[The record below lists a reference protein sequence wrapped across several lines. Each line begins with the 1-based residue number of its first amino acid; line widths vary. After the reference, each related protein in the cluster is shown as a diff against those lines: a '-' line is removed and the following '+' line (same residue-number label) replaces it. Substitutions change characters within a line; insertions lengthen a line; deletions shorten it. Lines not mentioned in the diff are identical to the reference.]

1 MNAQFSLSFQGNNQV
16 PRLKVKWFGI
26 RNRIMAKHCTTPNI
40 HTHLHHHRANLP
52 PARINTNGNG
62 QHTHK
67 HLNPSQPTDSKV
79 NCSDGKH
86 TTCLPFSQPTLHR
99 IVILILSRFCFLIVF
114 SVSFFP
120 HPLGT
125 IRPLE
130 STCVLDSD
138 FGFILN
144 CAFKKSGLFRV
155 RNLGGV
161 KAHFGL
167 GKEQL

>member
-86 TTCLPFSQPTLHR
+86 TTCLPFSHPTPPPHCDPHF
-99 IVILILSRFCFLIVF
+99 IPILFSYCFLCFFLPPPSRHNQAVRKYLCVRF
-114 SVSFFP
+114 RLWFHTKLCVQKVRPVSSAEP
-120 HPLGT
+120 RG
-125 IRPLE
+125 R
-130 STCVLDSD
+130 
-138 FGFILN
+138 
-144 CAFKKSGLFRV
+144 
-155 RNLGGV
+155 
-161 KAHFGL
+161 
-167 GKEQL
+167 